1 MLLDMHLG
9 TSGAQLSGSDLELMA
24 DHTQGYS
31 GSDIAHLVADAL
43 LRPIREL
50 QNATCWKPV
59 RGGQMFS
66 PCGPD
71 QVGALRKTLADMLP
85 EQVSFCTFCCN
96 NAIADKFVL

>member
-9 TSGAQLSGSDLELMA
+9 TSGSQLSGSDLELVA
-24 DHTQGYS
+24 GHTQGYS

-50 QNATCWKPV
+50 QNATYWKPV
-59 RGGQMFS
+59 LGGQMFS

-71 QVGALRKTLADMLP
+71 ETGALRKTLADILP
-85 EQVSFCTFCCN
+85 EQVNFP
-96 NAIADKFVL
+96 LQ